1 MPILG
6 AVAGMGGSIQA
17 SEAIKVLTGLGDPLL
32 GRMFLFDLG
41 AMEFELVELERK
53 KGCPSCGGIQ

>member
-6 AVAGMGGSIQA
+6 AVAGMGGSVQA
-17 SEAIKVLTGLGDPLL
+17 AEAIKVLTGLGEPLL

-41 AMEFELVELERK
+41 EMEFELIELERK
-53 KGCPSCGGIQ
+53 RGCPSCGDIQ